1 MAKKSKKRAIKQARD
16 KGDSGSQSQV
26 APSSSESPTNEALV
40 SSNSVINGGSKGS
53 TVQKKRGRGKAKGV
67 FPCHNRK
74 CEIHDRRFIEKKI
87 PQEITIKFHQN
98 ITWHWI
104 TFSEYPKEQLNML
117 YELYKEA
124 QFETD
129 DLVLEREVFDE
140 HVKRRYPDWMWRL
153 REQCVTNK
161 IPQDE
166 WYKHPPDDVTPT
178 IWKEMCNKWNN
189 RKWKEKSD
197 RNKTN
202 CKENQAIIATTG
214 SVPMAKCRKELEK
227 MDARKSEVASQGE
240 IVNDSQIFF
249 EVTGPPTCGRV
260 LGMGAGVKPK
270 DVYGPSSSSQCSKRC
285 QADRLKE
292 KEDFE
297 LRFKETEDK
306 SSVEKME
313 LQGEINQLKEKMPR
327 MIVNALKKM
336 GFNSMQEPT
345 TQTDAGEGNQSVDEN
360 TEDDS
365 EEEDDS
371 DGSQKENTDSNDG

>member
-1 MAKKSKKRAIKQARD
+1 MAKKSKKQDIKQARD
-16 KGDSGSQSQV
+16 KGDSGSESQV
-26 APSSSESPTNEALV
+26 APSSSKSPTNEALV
-40 SSNSVINGGSKGS
+40 SSNSVINGG
-53 TVQKKRGRGKAKGV
+53 
-67 FPCHNRK
+67 
-74 CEIHDRRFIEKKI
+74 RRFIEKKI

-98 ITWHWI
+98 ITGPWI

-140 HVKRRYPDWMWRL
+140 HVERRYPDWMWRL
-153 REQCVTNK
+153 REQCETNK

-189 RKWKEKSD
+189 HKWKEEKNGCEPSPIECFRSMHMKKD
-197 RNKTN
+197 GVTFASEKAQ
-202 CKENQAIIATTG
+202 K
-214 SVPMAKCRKELEK
+214 LYEK
-227 MDARKSEVASQGE
+227 MGARKSEVASQDE

-249 EVTGPPTCGRV
+249 EVTGPPTCGCV

-270 DVYGPSSSSQCSKRC
+270 DVYGPSSSSQCSKQC

-297 LRFKETEDK
+297 LRFKEVEDK
-306 SSVEKME
+306 SSAEKME

-327 MIVNALKKM
+327 MITNALKKM

-345 TQTDAGEGNQSVDEN
+345 TQTGAREGNQSVDEN

-371 DGSQKENTDSNDG
+371 DGSQKENTDSDDD